1 MSGHSKWA
9 TIKHKKAKEDSKRGK
24 VFTKLIREITIAA
37 NEGGGDLNGNARLRV
52 VVDKAKAANM
62 PQDNIVRAIKKGTG
76 ELEGV
81 SYEEAVY
88 EGYGPHGVAV
98 IVETLSDNKKRTVAE
113 VRHIFSKMGGT
124 LAEGGAVAWMFE
136 HKGVVKIN
144 AQGLS
149 DDEILEKMLE
159 FDIEDVSVVDNIAS
173 ISCDVKSLGDVKKG
187 VEDLGFKVEDAS
199 VEWLPKNT
207 MKLES
212 ESQESS
218 VYKFL
223 ESLEDLDD
231 VQNVY
236 VNLA

>member
-136 HKGVVKIN
+136 HKGVVKID

>member
-37 NEGGGDLNGNARLRV
+37 KEGGGDLNGNARLRV

-62 PQDNIVRAIKKGTG
+62 PQDNINRAIKKGTG

-81 SYEEAVY
+81 TYEEAIY

-113 VRHIFSKMGGT
+113 VRHVFSKMGGNF
-124 LAEGGAVAWMFE
+124 AEGGAVAWMFE
-136 HKGVVKIN
+136 HKGVVKID
-144 AQGLS
+144 AKLLDE
-149 DDEILEKMLE
+149 DDILEKMLD
-159 FDIEDVSVVDNIAS
+159 FDIEDVSIEDGVAS
-173 ISCDVKSLGDVKKG
+173 ISCDIKSLDDVKNG
-187 VEDLGFKVEDAS
+187 AEGLGFKVEDAS
-199 VEWLPKNT
+199 IEWLPKNT
-207 MKLES
+207 IQLES
-212 ESQESS
+212 ESQENS

-223 ESLEDLDD
+223 ESLDDLDD